1 MFLLSLISKI
11 RFIEKN
17 RIKVMVNGLY
27 YCICFNLIT
36 TKLLIYP
43 LIKNMIARV
52 TELLNLLHSVYKETK
67 YELKMIS
74 LKCCKMEGKHRTAFL
89 SLRKSDIFTIIL

>member
-1 MFLLSLISKI
+1 MEAMFLLSLISKI

-17 RIKVMVNGLY
+17 RIKVLVNGLY

-43 LIKNMIARV
+43 LIKNMHARV
-52 TELLNLLHSVYKETK
+52 TELLIFFAFCIQRNK
-67 YELKMIS
+67 I
-74 LKCCKMEGKHRTAFL
+74 RTENY
-89 SLRKSDIFTIIL
+89 